1 MALRDDW
8 KKTGKELGSAFQGLG
23 KSLIKTVKHGV
34 DKADEWANNE
44 SGNKEEEKQ
53 DEKADGARQ

>member
-8 KKTGKELGSAFQGLG
+8 KKTGKELGTAFQGLG

-34 DKADEWANNE
+34 DKADDWANNE
-44 SGNKEEEKQ
+44 DGNSEAKEEKKK
-53 DEKADGARQ
+53 DVPT